1 MISLCNS
8 HRFGDSDD
16 SEEPENGDFASL
28 RYLPT
33 RLVYQ
38 LKPQAQANCT
48 GKLHHLAEC
57 QAAES
62 LPLNLEKTVKHLTM
76 GQDRNTLYHLNSLHL
91 HLHLTYGELLK
102 ERQSLLISLHPHT
115 SPQRAANRGA
125 LCCEEKHGDT
135 VCHGH

>member
-1 MISLCNS
+1 MK
-8 HRFGDSDD
+8 F
-16 SEEPENGDFASL
+16 EPSS
-28 RYLPT
+28 PS
-33 RLVYQ
+33 Q
-38 LKPQAQANCT
+38 LH

-76 GQDRNTLYHLNSLHL
+76 GQDCNTLHHLNSL

-102 ERQSLLISLHPHT
+102 ERQSLLNSSTPHT

-125 LCCEEKHGDT
+125 L
-135 VCHGH
+135 

>member
-38 LKPQAQANCT
+38 LKPQAQTYCT
-48 GKLHHLAEC
+48 GKLHHVAESAR
-57 QAAES
+57 QPKS

-76 GQDRNTLYHLNSLHL
+76 GQDRNTLHHLNSLHL
-91 HLHLTYGELLK
+91 HLHLTYRELLK
-102 ERQSLLISLHPHT
+102 ERQSLLNSLHPT
-115 SPQRAANRGA
+115 PALNVQLNRGA
-125 LCCEEKHGDT
+125 L
-135 VCHGH
+135 

>member
-62 LPLNLEKTVKHLTM
+62 LPLNLEKTVKHLII
-76 GQDRNTLYHLNSLHL
+76 GQDRNTLHHLNSL

-102 ERQSLLISLHPHT
+102 ERQSLLTSLHPHT

>member
-1 MISLCNS
+1 MTCC

-16 SEEPENGDFASL
+16 SEEPENCDFASL

-76 GQDRNTLYHLNSLHL
+76 GQDRNTLHHLNSLHL
-91 HLHLTYGELLK
+91 HLHLTRSATDTEVTKHAIRCFNRRWIGQ
-102 ERQSLLISLHPHT
+102 RGDVFRLHPHKW
-115 SPQRAANRGA
+115 SNRRN
-125 LCCEEKHGDT
+125 KH
-135 VCHGH
+135 